1 MSFIYFGNTMSLV
14 DAATPSSGA
23 WTVAYDIDGVLKQ
36 KDEFGVITP
45 IGGGPTGGMG
55 STPSLSQVL
64 QVGNTAGPYSIGM
77 NDGSSIYSNSGSLS
91 FENIYARLENA
102 NTNGISALTLRQNN
116 ISRFLSEDLI
126 TGSYSNIDIHPHVQ
140 KLNKVFESLKNVWI
154 SSFIAYRKKRVF

>member
-14 DAATPSSGA
+14 DAATPSTGA

-64 QVGNTAGPYSIGM
+64 EIGNNAGPYSIEM
-77 NDGSSIYSNSGSLS
+77 TDGSSIYSNSGSLLLDS
-91 FENIYARLENA
+91 GNTTLESTSITGVSNLLLRPNNSSRLYARWK
-102 NTNGISALTLRQNN
+102 
-116 ISRFLSEDLI
+116 
-126 TGSYSNIDIHPHVQ
+126 Y
-140 KLNKVFESLKNVWI
+140 
-154 SSFIAYRKKRVF
+154 